1 MLKSS
6 LDRQTKVLTIDNTEP
21 GIQFEMPLTQ
31 DSFAVNGVPL
41 LVCRASE
48 MAILGILER
57 SLESIQSEFLGVRSF
72 LFQMYST
79 QTHRITHITILD
91 KVHTGVSMTHL
102 FPKSPSLVYSIDG
115 ACVEKLVDFVLN

>member
-1 MLKSS
+1 
-6 LDRQTKVLTIDNTEP
+6 
-21 GIQFEMPLTQ
+21 
-31 DSFAVNGVPL
+31 
-41 LVCRASE
+41 